1 MAKRVALAGR
11 VEAKPAQQYHHRRL
25 RRALLDAALALV
37 SSDGV
42 GALSL
47 RAVARRVGVT
57 PSAAYTYFR
66 DKAAL
71 LAAAA
76 VEGLGVLQREMVT
89 AAATVRAP
97 AERLEAI
104 GVAYVRFAAQHA
116 DYFRLLSAPELADKR
131 RHPELLTAYDDAFG
145 VVLGAIREC
154 QQAGIV
160 HAGEP
165 RRLAMAAWAAVHG
178 IAWLIVD
185 GQVAISRL
193 DGDAAQ
199 SARSVLR
206 VLFKGLEVRR

>member
-1 MAKRVALAGR
+1 MAKRALAGR
-11 VEAKPAQQYHHRRL
+11 VEAKPKEQYHHRRL
-25 RRALLDAALALV
+25 RRALLDAALAIV
-37 SSDGV
+37 GSDGAA
-42 GALSL
+42 ALSL

-57 PSAAYTYFR
+57 PSAAYTYFP

-76 VEGLGVLQREMVT
+76 VEGLGVLQQEMV
-89 AAATVRAP
+89 AAATARLP
-97 AERLEAI
+97 NERLEAI

-131 RHPELLTAYDDAFG
+131 RHPELLAAYDEAFG
-145 VVLGAIREC
+145 VLLSAIQEC
-154 QQAGIV
+154 QKAGLV
-160 HAGEP
+160 HGGEP
-165 RRLAMAAWAAVHG
+165 RRLAMTAWAAVHG
-178 IAWLIVD
+178 LAWLIVD

-193 DGDAAQ
+193 EGDVAQ